1 MHNWSRLSVIW
12 GRWHNISTMIHTT
25 QLQHNRATYT
35 DVYLFLKLYLNGPGT
50 AEAEAILY
58 ADQEMTDQIGAM
70 RLPNYTF
77 DELGSDALTQ
87 LHTLTVAQLKAE
99 NQTATITIC
108 NPIINSTD
116 DTTTETN

>member
-1 MHNWSRLSVIW
+1 
-12 GRWHNISTMIHTT
+12 MIHTT

-58 ADQEMTDQIGAM
+58 ADQEMKDQIGAM

-77 DELGSDALTQ
+77 DDLGADPMTA
-87 LHTLTVAQLKAE
+87 LHTLTIAQLQAE
-99 NQTATITIC
+99 NPTATITTC
-108 NPIINSTD
+108 DPLINQNEVS
-116 DTTTETN
+116 E

>member
-1 MHNWSRLSVIW
+1 
-12 GRWHNISTMIHTT
+12 MIHTT

-58 ADQEMTDQIGAM
+58 ADQEMKDQIGAM

-77 DELGSDALTQ
+77 DDLGNDAMAT
-87 LHTLTVAQLKAE
+87 LHTLTIAQLQAE
-99 NQTATITIC
+99 NPTTTMTIC
-108 NPIINSTD
+108 DPLIN
-116 DTTTETN
+116 

>member
-1 MHNWSRLSVIW
+1 
-12 GRWHNISTMIHTT
+12 MIHTT

-58 ADQEMTDQIGAM
+58 ADQEMKDQIGAM

-77 DELGSDALTQ
+77 DELGNDPMAT
-87 LHTLTVAQLKAE
+87 LHTLTIAHLQAE
-99 NQTATITIC
+99 NPTATITIC

-116 DTTTETN
+116 DTTESTTETN

>member
-1 MHNWSRLSVIW
+1 
-12 GRWHNISTMIHTT
+12 MIHTT

-58 ADQEMTDQIGAM
+58 ADQAMKDQIGAM

-77 DELGSDALTQ
+77 DDLGNDAMAT
-87 LHTLTVAQLKAE
+87 LHILTVAQLQTE
-99 NQTATITIC
+99 NPTATITIC
-108 NPIINSTD
+108 NPIINTSD
-116 DTTTETN
+116 DTTESTTESN

>member
-1 MHNWSRLSVIW
+1 
-12 GRWHNISTMIHTT
+12 MIHTT
-25 QLQHNRATYT
+25 TLQHNRATYT

-58 ADQEMTDQIGAM
+58 ADQAMKEQIGAM

-77 DELGSDALTQ
+77 DEYTFDELVADPLAT
-87 LHTLTVAQLKAE
+87 LHTLTISQLQSE
-99 NQTATITIC
+99 NPNATITIC
-108 NPIINSTD
+108 NPIINTSD

>member
-1 MHNWSRLSVIW
+1 
-12 GRWHNISTMIHTT
+12 MIHTT
-25 QLQHNRATYT
+25 TLQHNRATYT

-58 ADQEMTDQIGAM
+58 ADQAMKDQIGAM
-70 RLPNYTF
+70 RLRNYTF

-87 LHTLTVAQLKAE
+87 LHTLTVVQLKSE
-99 NQTATITIC
+99 NPTATITLC
-108 NPIINSTD
+108 NPIINTLD

>member
-1 MHNWSRLSVIW
+1 
-12 GRWHNISTMIHTT
+12 MIHTT

-58 ADQEMTDQIGAM
+58 ADQAMKDQIGAM

-77 DELGSDALTQ
+77 DELGDDPMAT
-87 LHTLTVAQLKAE
+87 LHTLTIAQLQAE
-99 NQTATITIC
+99 NPTATITIC
-108 NPIINSTD
+108 NPIINITD

>member
-1 MHNWSRLSVIW
+1 
-12 GRWHNISTMIHTT
+12 MIHTT

-58 ADQEMTDQIGAM
+58 TDQAMKDQIGAM

-77 DELGSDALTQ
+77 DQLGSDALTQ
-87 LHTLTVAQLKAE
+87 LHTLTIAQLQAE
-99 NQTATITIC
+99 NPIATITIC
-108 NPIINSTD
+108 NPIINTTD
-116 DTTTETN
+116 DTTESTTEIN